1 MSNKNKLA
9 LSTLVALVIAPL
21 SGLAALARMPEVK
34 LGNEVVKLEVA
45 STDKEVQRGLMYRTN
60 LPETQGMVFL
70 FNPPRPVAFWM
81 YHCFIT
87 LDMLF
92 IKDGKIAKISHNVPP
107 CKSKISSEC
116 PTYPADGQIEV
127 DQVIEVA
134 GGYCERHGVKEGDSV
149 SVDFA
154 K

>member
-9 LSTLVALVIAPL
+9 LCT
-21 SGLAALARMPEVK
+21 LAALLITPFSEVAALAKMPEVK

-45 STDKEVQRGLMYRTN
+45 STDKEVQKGLMYRTN

-70 FNPPRPVAFWM
+70 FNPPRPVRFWM
-81 YHCFIT
+81 FHCFIT

-92 IKDGKIAKISHNVPP
+92 IKDGKIVKISQNVPP
-107 CKSKISSEC
+107 CKAKVAGEC
-116 PTYPADGQIEV
+116 PLYPADGEV
-127 DQVIEVA
+127 EADQVIEVA
-134 GGYCERHGVKEGDSV
+134 GGYCARHEVKEGDTV
-149 SVDFA
+149 KVDFA

>member
-1 MSNKNKLA
+1 MSVLA
-9 LSTLVALVIAPL
+9 ALVIAPA
-21 SGLAALARMPEVK
+21 SGLEALAKMPEVK

-81 YHCFIT
+81 YHCFIN

-92 IKDGKIAKISHNVPP
+92 IKNGKIVKISKNVPP
-107 CKSKISSEC
+107 CKSKDSTEC
-116 PTYPADGQIEV
+116 PTYPADGQVEV

-149 SVDFA
+149 AVDFA